1 MATQCLGINRTGEPC
16 SAHVDDGQ
24 TWCRW
29 HDPARA
35 EERTEWSRKGGTA
48 RSNKAR
54 ARKQLAEQLMTIAD
68 IDALLCSALV
78 KVAAG
83 RLDPGVGT
91 AMATISKT
99 ITTIRNTGDF
109 EKRLEELEQ
118 AAGIGPI
125 RRIG

>member
-1 MATQCLGINRTGEPC
+1 
-16 SAHVDDGQ
+16 
-24 TWCRW
+24 
-29 HDPARA
+29 
-35 EERTEWSRKGGTA
+35 
-48 RSNKAR
+48 
-54 ARKQLAEQLMTIAD
+54 MTIAD

-99 ITTIRNTGDF
+99 ITTIRSTGDF

-118 AAGIGPI
+118 AAGVGNV
-125 RRIG
+125 RRFGS

>member
-1 MATQCLGINRTGEPC
+1 
-16 SAHVDDGQ
+16 
-24 TWCRW
+24 
-29 HDPARA
+29 
-35 EERTEWSRKGGTA
+35 
-48 RSNKAR
+48 
-54 ARKQLAEQLMTIAD
+54 MTIND

-99 ITTIRNTGDF
+99 ITTIRSTGDF

-118 AAGIGPI
+118 AAGVGNV
-125 RRIG
+125 RRFGS